1 MKKLVIRFNAPVVLL
16 FALLSLLV
24 LLLDGWTG
32 GVSTTRFFCVYR
44 SSLADPLTYVRFF
57 GHVLGHSGYSH
68 YMNNMLLLLL
78 VGPGLEEKY
87 GSRNLLMT
95 ILVTALVTG
104 LVQFIFF
111 PGTALLGASGVVFMM
126 IVLNSFT
133 EMRRGG
139 TFSVATGRALPSFSR
154 VREGVPMNGPTVLF
168 NGAAIY
174 DFAQQRY
181 LYTAFLPESVR
192 GHICRLLEDLPE
204 TALEI
209 YHDDDSIHAIN
220 PNEITY
226 HHLHLTHSP
235 TVALASMEEVPSP
248 ISKLLFEE
256 AEPRMT
262 ALREYIARQSWST
275 EYEVVPSNPYLL
287 ELTAKGANKGGMV
300 RRLAQMLEIRQEN
313 VYCVGDHANDIPML
327 TFARTAF
334 APANAIQPVHEVP
347 GIHIL
352 PNCWENAIAA
362 MIAEPSPPW

>member
-1 MKKLVIRFNAPVVLL
+1 MGKF
-16 FALLSLLV
+16 
-24 LLLDGWTG
+24 
-32 GVSTTRFFCVYR
+32 
-44 SSLADPLTYVRFF
+44 
-57 GHVLGHSGYSH
+57 
-68 YMNNMLLLLL
+68 
-78 VGPGLEEKY
+78 
-87 GSRNLLMT
+87 
-95 ILVTALVTG
+95 
-104 LVQFIFF
+104 
-111 PGTALLGASGVVFMM
+111 SGVLIASDYDNTMVYTEGALKSGGPLPSVSRENREAVEYFMA
-126 IVLNSFT
+126 
-133 EMRRGG
+133 EGG

-313 VYCVGDHANDIPML
+313 VYCVGNDIPML

-334 APANAIQPVHEVP
+334 APANAIQPVHKVP

-362 MIAEPSPPW
+362 MITELDKRY